1 LLDLCLNRKAAARK
15 SARASDFF
23 FFARPMIAV
32 PTALRQPCTMSSVD
46 LECTPFVSNALRRYC
61 RLQTRR
67 DKRFEGRTLATGGM
81 RNRQRTENTG
91 GGRAAGQI
99 IG

>member
-32 PTALRQPCTMSSVD
+32 PTAL
-46 LECTPFVSNALRRYC
+46 E
-61 RLQTRR
+61 
-67 DKRFEGRTLATGGM
+67 ATVHHELG
-81 RNRQRTENTG
+81 
-91 GGRAAGQI
+91 
-99 IG
+99 